1 MYATILNRVHYT
13 YHFVALRRYISSSLK
28 TFLVHLRTMYNDM
41 MPPCYII
48 CHLLFQKVPNRDQKS
63 DSNTV
68 EPRFSVILGHLTL
81 LH

>member
-28 TFLVHLRTMYNDM
+28 TFFVHLGTMYNDM

-48 CHLLFQKVPNRDQKS
+48 WHILYQISEIGFKYS
-63 DSNTV
+63 SN
-68 EPRFSVILGHLTL
+68 F
-81 LH
+81 